1 VLHVKRLVTALGALG
16 LISMGF
22 SASSAGAQPKIET
35 SPVTFTM
42 SSKACPHLPPGT
54 TLRGKGTMRSV
65 TTTTV
70 LAGGV
75 TRVINSSH
83 ARGTATDRGGK
94 RYVFDYSNTFSV
106 RNFPPMSPGIY
117 TGLMY
122 DLFTLSGTG
131 PAELVNGFVA
141 QFTTDLGKLARF
153 EPIDSFGD
161 PLNFSK
167 ATARCDPL

>member
-1 VLHVKRLVTALGALG
+1 MKRLVIALGALG

-22 SASSAGAQPKIET
+22 GASSAGAQPKIET

-54 TLRGKGTMRSV
+54 TLRGKGIMRSV

-83 ARGTATDRGGK
+83 ARGTATDRGGR

-106 RNFPPMSPGIY
+106 RNLPPTSAEIY

-131 PAELVNGFVA
+131 PAVLVNGFVA
-141 QFTTDLGKLARF
+141 QFTTDLGKLARL

-167 ATARCDPL
+167 GTARCDPL